1 MPPSANLLPEMAPKR
16 ASKRKVADTPVEEKD
31 EDTVVADAPAAAGVD
46 VVETEPLKI
55 LMQIR
60 AQMGDMAEQLNRIST
75 RVESLDNRVE
85 RIEREAN
92 REPAV
97 KKDD

>member
-1 MPPSANLLPEMAPKR
+1 MAPKR
-16 ASKRKVADTPVEEKD
+16 ARASQRKVAETPVEED
-31 EDTVVADAPAAAGVD
+31 PVVADAPAAASEP

-60 AQMGDMAEQLNRIST
+60 TQMGDMSETLNRIGT

-92 REPAV
+92 RESVVTVKPAE
-97 KKDD
+97 